1 MSLQNITAV
10 VSIAVNPAFEVFLPA
25 LDPAEYSAL
34 EKSIVAD
41 GIEVP
46 IVVWRRPGT
55 DDEVFVDGHNR
66 WRIAN
71 EYGLLCPIKEL
82 VGPENENE
90 VKVWMI
96 DNQVARRNLSPQK
109 RALYIGTLYNEL
121 KGSEPGIAE
130 KLAEQYGEDERT
142 VRRHAEV
149 AKAVE
154 KKPKLRKQFLDKE
167 VSAKEIVKNI
177 KSTKPV
183 GTMPADGDKAFL
195 QAVSETADK
204 ILRTISNL
212 RKYSEDLD
220 LLLMTRSQSVREYAP
235 EIASLHAKLQSEEQE
250 AKVLKTLVK
259 APEGSRFGGREFI
272 TESQYESVTA

>member
-1 MSLQNITAV
+1 
-10 VSIAVNPAFEVFLPA
+10 
-25 LDPAEYSAL
+25 
-34 EKSIVAD
+34 
-41 GIEVP
+41 
-46 IVVWRRPGT
+46 
-55 DDEVFVDGHNR
+55 
-66 WRIAN
+66 
-71 EYGLLCPIKEL
+71 
-82 VGPENENE
+82 
-90 VKVWMI
+90 MI